1 MKLVA
6 NSERTLDESIATIRA
21 TWNEKRYVR
30 LTVTTGRDRSLDQNA
45 LWFSFYQRISEV
57 FGDGSAADINYWRA
71 FCKLRFGVP
80 ILQVHSEEFRNRWY
94 RLVLTNPLLQNW
106 QAQMDLMQ
114 DTMFGQDGFP
124 VTRLFNTKQ
133 GCEYT
138 EAIVR
143 YFSAQ
148 GIFFGDLL
156 DGSQKAERAQSRK
169 KSTKTAARAI
179 SQ

>member
-6 NSERTLDESIATIRA
+6 NSDRSFDDSIAVLRNTYL
-21 TWNEKRYVR
+21 EKRYLR
-30 LTVTTGRDRSLDQNA
+30 ITYSTGRDRSLEQNA
-45 LWFSFYQRISEV
+45 LWFSLYQRISSV

-94 RLVLTNPLLQNW
+94 RLVLTNPALQSW
-106 QAQMDLMQ
+106 EAQMDLMQ
-114 DTMFGQDGFP
+114 DNIFGQDGFP
-124 VTRLFNTKQ
+124 VTRLFDTRQ
-133 GCEYT
+133 GAEYT

-143 YFSAQ
+143 CFTPQ

-156 DGSQKAERAQSRK
+156 DGSRNTKRIASKAK
-169 KSTKTAARAI
+169 N
-179 SQ
+179 